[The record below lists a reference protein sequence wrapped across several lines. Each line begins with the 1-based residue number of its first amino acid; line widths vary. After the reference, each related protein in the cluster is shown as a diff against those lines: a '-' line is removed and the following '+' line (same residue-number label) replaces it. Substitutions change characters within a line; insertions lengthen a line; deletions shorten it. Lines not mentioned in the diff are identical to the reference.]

1 MFADSRTRCPPT
13 SNTSRCIA
21 GHVYPYLC
29 SAECRDNRLLLFWP
43 RYERNKIS
51 QNGIDKKLRIPAFY
65 QYHSGCVFY
74 YRRIA
79 RKAEAGRDGS
89 PRSINKSAMC
99 PAMWRLTFSGGG
111 RSVRLSAN
119 GCQPHRPNTAL
130 LFCAAGYRPGLLRT
144 FREHDLNFYYFES
157 CARPPSVLRDI
168 LKGEPR
174 HWRYAESAFLPEPVQ
189 RFYYSAGNEKMQRY
203 SSFFMASMR

>member
-29 SAECRDNRLLLFWP
+29 SAECRDYRLLLYWP
-43 RYERNKIS
+43 HYERNKIS
-51 QNGIDKKLRIPAFY
+51 RTVLIKAMISSFY

-74 YRRIA
+74 YRRID
-79 RKAEAGRDGS
+79 RKAEAGRGGIL
-89 PRSINKSAMC
+89 RSINISATC

-111 RSVRLSAN
+111 HFVRLSAN

-130 LFCAAGYRPGLLRT
+130 LFCAAGHRPGLLRT
-144 FREHDLNFYYFES
+144 FRN
-157 CARPPSVLRDI
+157 
-168 LKGEPR
+168 
-174 HWRYAESAFLPEPVQ
+174 
-189 RFYYSAGNEKMQRY
+189 YS
-203 SSFFMASMR
+203 

>member
-1 MFADSRTRCPPT
+1 MFADSRTRRPPP

-29 SAECRDNRLLLFWP
+29 SAECRDNRLLLYWP
-43 RYERNKIS
+43 RYEKKSARTVLIKAMIS
-51 QNGIDKKLRIPAFY
+51 SFY

-79 RKAEAGRDGS
+79 RKAEAGRGGS

-144 FREHDLNFYYFES
+144 FREHDLNF
-157 CARPPSVLRDI
+157 
-168 LKGEPR
+168 
-174 HWRYAESAFLPEPVQ
+174 
-189 RFYYSAGNEKMQRY
+189 
-203 SSFFMASMR
+203 

>member
-1 MFADSRTRCPPT
+1 MQRLVFEVGGHLVRLSANGCQLHRP
-13 SNTSRCIA
+13 NTIPIFCA
-21 GHVYPYLC
+21 AV
-29 SAECRDNRLLLFWP
+29 CRDNRLLLYWP

-51 QNGIDKKLRIPAFY
+51 QNRFDKKPGILAFY

-74 YRRIA
+74 YPRIA

-144 FREHDLNFYYFES
+144 FREHDLNFYCAAVRYRFTYF
-157 CARPPSVLRDI
+157 
-168 LKGEPR
+168 
-174 HWRYAESAFLPEPVQ
+174 PV
-189 RFYYSAGNEKMQRY
+189 
-203 SSFFMASMR
+203 

>member
-29 SAECRDNRLLLFWP
+29 SAECRDNRLLLYWP

-51 QNGIDKKLRIPAFY
+51 QNGIDKKPRIPAFY

-99 PAMWRLTFSGGG
+99 PAMWRLTFSGDG

-130 LFCAAGYRPGLLRT
+130 LFCAAGYRSSLLRT
-144 FREHDLNFYYFES
+144 FREHDLNFYLAS
-157 CARPPSVLRDI
+157 ASIIMISLVRATNPVMRSG
-168 LKGEPR
+168 LK
-174 HWRYAESAFLPEPVQ
+174 LP
-189 RFYYSAGNEKMQRY
+189 
-203 SSFFMASMR
+203 

>member
-29 SAECRDNRLLLFWP
+29 SAECRDNRLLLYWP

-51 QNGIDKKLRIPAFY
+51 QNSIDKKPRIPAFY

-79 RKAEAGRDGS
+79 RKAEAGRGGIL
-89 PRSINKSAMC
+89 RSINISAV
-99 PAMWRLTFSGGG
+99 SGYVATDVFG
-111 RSVRLSAN
+111 RRTISPTIRKRLSATSSE
-119 GCQPHRPNTAL
+119 HSTSILRS
-130 LFCAAGYRPGLLRT
+130 GLLPRPAS
-144 FREHDLNFYYFES
+144 DLS
-157 CARPPSVLRDI
+157 
-168 LKGEPR
+168 
-174 HWRYAESAFLPEPVQ
+174 
-189 RFYYSAGNEKMQRY
+189 
-203 SSFFMASMR
+203 

>member
-1 MFADSRTRCPPT
+1 MFADSRARCPPT

-29 SAECRDNRLLLFWP
+29 SAECWDNQLLLYWL

-51 QNGIDKKLRIPAFY
+51 QNGIDKKPRIPAFY

-130 LFCAAGYRPGLLRT
+130 IFCAAGYHPGLLRT
-144 FREHDLNFYYFES
+144 FREHDLNSYPSTRNTSWVCFPCWRVWEWVS
-157 CARPPSVLRDI
+157 KKMSTWLPLTPP
-168 LKGEPR
+168 PR
-174 HWRYAESAFLPEPVQ
+174 SSAV
-189 RFYYSAGNEKMQRY
+189 
-203 SSFFMASMR
+203 